1 MTQLE
6 RQIDAAK
13 RRLWLN
19 RWLGTTCWAIAIA
32 ATSFAFVVLIQ
43 RLYDAPVPLLGIG
56 GAMLAGAVIASTV
69 WLVVKR
75 EDAPAA
81 AAALDEAAGL
91 RERLSSGWF

>member
-32 ATSFAFVVLIQ
+32 ATSFAFVALIQ
-43 RLYDAPVPLLGIG
+43 SL
-56 GAMLAGAVIASTV
+56 
-69 WLVVKR
+69 
-75 EDAPAA
+75 
-81 AAALDEAAGL
+81 
-91 RERLSSGWF
+91 